1 MTMDLPTA
9 LSKLAYNRTHN
20 LRKSQETFDAG
31 VLVLDKNA
39 LGKLSDDRK
48 PTFRT
53 YPGVMLTGRAG
64 WAFLEQLFLAAIDV
78 GNVDVA
84 DVCLCVRA
92 ATVSV
97 GGC

>member
-39 LGKLSDDRK
+39 LGKLGDDRG

-53 YPGVMLTGRAG
+53 YPGVMLMSRAG

-78 GNVDVA
+78 GHVDVA

-92 ATVSV
+92 ATGSA